1 MKLSEILSADRV
13 VSGGTYTSK
22 KKALEDLARL
32 LSKGASGVDANDIL
46 NSLSSRE
53 KLGSTGLGHG
63 VAIPHGRMGGVES
76 SVGAFM
82 RLKHPL
88 DYDAHDGVGV
98 DLVFGL
104 LVPQN
109 ATEAHLK
116 HLAAIAEMFS
126 DELFCKKLRDAGDDA
141 GLYELL
147 NSFKSAN

>member
-1 MKLSEILSADRV
+1 MKLSEILSADRI
-13 VSGGTYTSK
+13 SGGHTFTSK
-22 KKALEDLARL
+22 KKALEE
-32 LSKGASGVDANDIL
+32 LSKLLAKGAADLSSGDIL
-46 NSLSSRE
+46 TSLSARE

-63 VAIPHGRMGGVES
+63 VAIPHGRMPGVTE

-88 DYDAHDGVGV
+88 DYEAHDGNGV

-116 HLAAIAEMFS
+116 HLATIAEMFS
-126 DELFCKKLRDAGDDA
+126 DEAFCTQLRAAADDQA
-141 GLYELL
+141 TFQLL
-147 NSFKSAN
+147 ASFKPA

>member
-1 MKLSEILSADRV
+1 MTLADILSADRIS
-13 VSGGTYTSK
+13 SGHTFTSK
-22 KKALEDLARL
+22 KKALEE
-32 LSKGASGVDANDIL
+32 LSKLLAKGAPDVGSAEIL
-46 NSLSSRE
+46 NGLSARE

-63 VAIPHGRMGGVES
+63 VAIPHGRMAGVAE

-88 DYDAHDGVGV
+88 DYEAHDGNGV

-126 DELFCKKLRDAGDDA
+126 DEGFCAQVRTAADDQA
-141 GLYELL
+141 IHALL
-147 NSFKSAN
+147 SNFKPA

>member
-1 MKLSEILSADRV
+1 MKIAEILSADRV
-13 VSGGTYTSK
+13 SHGHTFTSK
-22 KKALEDLARL
+22 KKALEELAQL
-32 LSKGASGVDANDIL
+32 LGRGVAGVDTGDIL
-46 NSLSSRE
+46 TSLSARE

-63 VAIPHGRMGGVES
+63 VAIPHGRMPGVNE

-88 DYDAHDGVGV
+88 DYDAHDGQPV

-104 LVPQN
+104 LVPQG

-126 DELFCKKLRDAGDDA
+126 DEAFCRKLRGAADEAS
-141 GLYELL
+141 L
-147 NSFKSAN
+147 NSLLQAYAPGS

>member
-1 MKLSEILSADRV
+1 MKLADILAADRV
-13 VSGGTYTSK
+13 SSGHTFTSK
-22 KKALEDLARL
+22 KKALEELSKLLAR
-32 LSKGASGVDANDIL
+32 GAPDVGSADIL
-46 NSLSSRE
+46 NSLSARE

-63 VAIPHGRMGGVES
+63 VAIPHGRMAGVGE

-88 DYDAHDGVGV
+88 DYDAHDGNGV

-126 DELFCKKLRDAGDDA
+126 DETFCAQMRAAADDQA
-141 GLYELL
+141 IFTLL
-147 NSFKSAN
+147 SGFKPA

>member
-1 MKLSEILSADRV
+1 MKLTEILSAERV
-13 VSGGTYTSK
+13 VAGGTYTSK
-22 KKALEDLARL
+22 KKALEDLGRL
-32 LSKGASGVDANDIL
+32 LGKGASGVEPADIL
-46 NSLSSRE
+46 ASLAARE

-63 VAIPHGRMGGVES
+63 VAIPHGRMAGVEG

-88 DYDAHDGVGV
+88 DYEAHDGLGV

-126 DELFCKKLRDAGDDA
+126 DEVFCEKLRKAEDDA
-141 GLYELL
+141 ALFALL
-147 NSFKSAN
+147 SGFHAES

>member
-1 MKLSEILSADRV
+1 MKLAEILSADRI
-13 VSGGTYTSK
+13 STGGTYTSK
-22 KKALEDLARL
+22 KKLLEDLSRL
-32 LSKGASGVDANDIL
+32 LGTNAGVDGVEIL
-46 NSLSSRE
+46 NSLATRE

-63 VAIPHGRMGGVES
+63 VAIPHGRMAGVDS
-76 SVGAFM
+76 SIGAFM

-88 DYDAHDGVGV
+88 DYDAHDGLGV

-126 DELFCKKLRDAGDDA
+126 DETFCKKLRAAKDDA
-141 GLYELL
+141 ELFALL
-147 NSFKSAN
+147 NSFTPSA

>member
-1 MKLSEILSADRV
+1 MKLTEILSAERV

-22 KKALEDLARL
+22 KKALEDLGRL
-32 LSKGASGVDANDIL
+32 LAKGASGVDPANIL
-46 NSLSSRE
+46 ASLAARE

-63 VAIPHGRMGGVES
+63 VAIPHGRMAGVEG

-88 DYDAHDGVGV
+88 DYDAHDGLGV

-126 DELFCKKLRDAGDDA
+126 DEGFCKKLREATDDA
-141 GLYELL
+141 ALFALL
-147 NSFKSAN
+147 NGFHSGS